1 MKKVGSLILFAVV
14 LSVQISAQKSMA
26 IGGYFSPSITSRLT
40 SSSEEL
46 SWLNTDMNN
55 ISRAGYG
62 YSAGVFG
69 EQRISEKLSV
79 RAGLGY
85 ICMGENVDSLS
96 AVGVDLYKSNY
107 RFIELPLVASY
118 SFGANKYVRPY
129 VSFGYVLNYYI
140 NNRLTYS
147 YAGSNNEETLLVKND
162 FNSINHAL
170 RVSFG
175 YDFVLDKKWNMRTE
189 CYATSFVSSLT
200 EQGISRRPVA
210 MGISI
215 HLLRKSK

>member
-1 MKKVGSLILFAVV
+1 MKKVGSLILIAVEF
-14 LSVQISAQKSMA
+14 SVQISAQKSMA
-26 IGGYFSPSITSRLT
+26 IGGYFSPSFTSRFT

-55 ISRAGYG
+55 ISRAGFG

-69 EQRISEKLSV
+69 EQKISEKLSF

-85 ICMGENVDSLS
+85 LSLGENVDSLS
-96 AVGVDLYKSNY
+96 VVGVDLYKSNY

-140 NNRLTYS
+140 NNRITYS
-147 YAGSNNEETLLVKND
+147 YAGSNNEETQLVKND
-162 FNSINHAL
+162 FNAINHAL

-175 YDFVLDKKWNMRTE
+175 YDFVLDKKWNMRAE
-189 CYATSFVSSLT
+189 CYAASFVSSLT

-210 MGISI
+210 LGISI
-215 HLLRKSK
+215 HLRKSK

>member
-14 LSVQISAQKSMA
+14 LSVEISAQKLIS

-40 SSSEEL
+40 FASEEL

-55 ISRAGYG
+55 ISRVGFG
-62 YSAGVFG
+62 YSLGVFG
-69 EQRISEKLSV
+69 EEKISEKLSL

-85 ICMGENVDSLS
+85 SSMDENIDSLS
-96 AVGVDLYKSNY
+96 AVGIDLFKSSY
-107 RFIELPLVASY
+107 RFIELPVIVSY

-140 NNRLTYS
+140 NNRITYS
-147 YAGSNNEETLLVKND
+147 YAGSNNEETRLVKND
-162 FNSINHAL
+162 FNAVNHAL

-175 YDFVLDKKWNMRTE
+175 YDFVLDKKWNLKTE
-189 CYATSFVSSLT
+189 CFANSFVSSLT
-200 EQGISRRPVA
+200 NQGITRRPFAFGV
-210 MGISI
+210 S
-215 HLLRKSK
+215 LNLRKSK

>member
-26 IGGYFSPSITSRLT
+26 IGGYFSPSYTSRLT

-55 ISRAGYG
+55 ISRAGFG

-69 EQRISEKLSV
+69 EQKISDKLSF

-85 ICMGENVDSLS
+85 LSMSENVDSLS

-140 NNRLTYS
+140 NNRITYS
-147 YAGSNNEETLLVKND
+147 YAGSNNEETQLVKND
-162 FNSINHAL
+162 FNAINHAL

-175 YDFVLDKKWNMRTE
+175 YDFVLDKKWNMRAE
-189 CYATSFVSSLT
+189 CCAASFVSSLT

-210 MGISI
+210 LGISI
-215 HLLRKSK
+215 HLRKSK

>member
-1 MKKVGSLILFAVV
+1 MEKIFSFILLVILFS
-14 LSVQISAQKSMA
+14 LKISAQKSIA
-26 IGGYFSPSITSRLT
+26 IGGYFSPSFTSSFT

-55 ISRAGYG
+55 ISRAGFG

-69 EQRISEKLSV
+69 EKKFSEKLSV

-85 ICMGENVDSLS
+85 LSMGENVDSLS

-140 NNRLTYS
+140 NNRITYS
-147 YAGSNNEETLLVKND
+147 YAGSNNEETQLVKND
-162 FNSINHAL
+162 FNAINHAL

-175 YDFVLDKKWNMRTE
+175 YDFVLDKKWNMRAE
-189 CYATSFVSSLT
+189 CNAASFVSSLT

-210 MGISI
+210 LGISI
-215 HLLRKSK
+215 HLRKSK

>member
-14 LSVQISAQKSMA
+14 FSVQISAQKSMA
-26 IGGYFSPSITSRLT
+26 IGGYFSPSFTSRFT

-55 ISRAGYG
+55 ISRAGFG

-69 EQRISEKLSV
+69 EQKISEKLSF

-85 ICMGENVDSLS
+85 LSLGENVDSLS
-96 AVGVDLYKSNY
+96 VVGVDLYKSNY

-140 NNRLTYS
+140 NNRITYS
-147 YAGSNNEETLLVKND
+147 YAGSNNEETQLVKND
-162 FNSINHAL
+162 FNAINHAL

-175 YDFVLDKKWNMRTE
+175 YDFVLDKKWNMRAE
-189 CYATSFVSSLT
+189 CYAASFVSSLT

-210 MGISI
+210 LGISI
-215 HLLRKSK
+215 HLRKSK

>member
-1 MKKVGSLILFAVV
+1 
-14 LSVQISAQKSMA
+14 MA
-26 IGGYFSPSITSRLT
+26 IGGYFSPSFTSRFT

-55 ISRAGYG
+55 ISRAGFG

-69 EQRISEKLSV
+69 EKKFSEKLSV

-85 ICMGENVDSLS
+85 LSLGENVDSLS

-140 NNRLTYS
+140 NNRITYS
-147 YAGSNNEETLLVKND
+147 YAGSNNEETQLVKND
-162 FNSINHAL
+162 FNAINHAL

-175 YDFVLDKKWNMRTE
+175 YDFVLDKKWNMRAE
-189 CYATSFVSSLT
+189 CYAASFVSSLT

-210 MGISI
+210 LGISI
-215 HLLRKSK
+215 HLRKSK

>member
-14 LSVQISAQKSMA
+14 LSLQISAQKSMA

-55 ISRAGYG
+55 ISRAGFG

-140 NNRLTYS
+140 NNRITYS
-147 YAGSNNEETLLVKND
+147 YSGSNNEETSLVKND
-162 FNSINHAL
+162 FNSINHAV
-170 RVSFG
+170 RISFG
-175 YDFVLDKKWNMRTE
+175 YDFVLDKKWNLRTE
-189 CYATSFVSSLT
+189 CFANSFVSSLT
-200 EQGISRRPVA
+200 NQGITRRPIA
-210 MGISI
+210 FGLSLNI
-215 HLLRKSK
+215 RKSK

>member
-1 MKKVGSLILFAVV
+1 MKKVGSLLLFAVV

-26 IGGYFSPSITSRLT
+26 IGGYFSPSYTSRLT

-55 ISRAGYG
+55 ISRAGFG

-69 EQRISEKLSV
+69 EKKFSEKLSV

-85 ICMGENVDSLS
+85 LSMGENLDSLTNL
-96 AVGVDLYKSNY
+96 GIDLYKSNY
-107 RFIELPLVASY
+107 TFIELPVVASY
-118 SFGANKYVRPY
+118 SFGSNKYVRPF

-140 NNRLTYS
+140 NNRITYS
-147 YAGSNNEETLLVKND
+147 FAGSNRDETLIVKND
-162 FNSINHAL
+162 FNAVNHAL

-175 YDFVLDKKWNMRTE
+175 YDFVLDKKWNLRTE
-189 CYATSFVSSLT
+189 CFANSFVSSLT
-200 EQGISRRPVA
+200 NQGITRRPIA
-210 MGISI
+210 FGLS
-215 HLLRKSK
+215 LNLRKSK

>member
-1 MKKVGSLILFAVV
+1 MKKFGSFILFAVV
-14 LSVQISAQKSMA
+14 LSVQIGAQKSLA
-26 IGGYFSPSITSRLT
+26 IGGYFSPSYTSRVT

-46 SWLNTDMNN
+46 SWLNTDMSN
-55 ISRAGYG
+55 ISRGGFG

-69 EQRISEKLSV
+69 EKKFSEKLSLRV
-79 RAGLGY
+79 GLGY
-85 ICMGENVDSLS
+85 LNMVETIDSLTDL
-96 AVGVDLYKSNY
+96 GVDFYKSNY
-107 RFIELPLVASY
+107 RFIELPVVASY
-118 SFGANKYVRPY
+118 SFGSNKYVRPY

-140 NNRLTYS
+140 NNRIAYS

-210 MGISI
+210 FGLS
-215 HLLRKSK
+215 LSLRKSK

>member
-14 LSVQISAQKSMA
+14 FSVQISAQKSMA
-26 IGGYFSPSITSRLT
+26 IGGYFSPSFTSSFT

-55 ISRAGYG
+55 ISRAGFG

-69 EQRISEKLSV
+69 EKKFSEKLSV

-85 ICMGENVDSLS
+85 LSLGENVDSLS

-140 NNRLTYS
+140 NNRITYS
-147 YAGSNNEETLLVKND
+147 YAGSNNEETQLVKND
-162 FNSINHAL
+162 FNAINHAL

-175 YDFVLDKKWNMRTE
+175 YDFVLDKKWNMRAE
-189 CYATSFVSSLT
+189 CYAASFVSSLT

-210 MGISI
+210 LGISI
-215 HLLRKSK
+215 HLRKSK

>member
-14 LSVQISAQKSMA
+14 LSLQISAQKSMA

-55 ISRAGYG
+55 ISRAGFG

-140 NNRLTYS
+140 NNRITYS
-147 YAGSNNEETLLVKND
+147 YSGSNNEETSLVKND
-162 FNSINHAL
+162 FNSINHAV
-170 RVSFG
+170 RISFG
-175 YDFVLDKKWNMRTE
+175 YDFVLDKKWNLRTE
-189 CYATSFVSSLT
+189 CFANSFVSSLT
-200 EQGISRRPVA
+200 NQGITRRPIA
-210 MGISI
+210 FGLS
-215 HLLRKSK
+215 LNLRKSK

>member
-1 MKKVGSLILFAVV
+1 MKNVGSLILFAVV
-14 LSVQISAQKSMA
+14 FSVQISAQKSMA
-26 IGGYFSPSITSRLT
+26 IGGYFSPSFTSSFT

-55 ISRAGYG
+55 ISRAGFG

-69 EQRISEKLSV
+69 EKKFSEKLSV

-85 ICMGENVDSLS
+85 LSLGENVDSLS

-140 NNRLTYS
+140 NNRITYS
-147 YAGSNNEETLLVKND
+147 YAGSNNEETQLVKND
-162 FNSINHAL
+162 FNAINHAL

-175 YDFVLDKKWNMRTE
+175 YDFVLDKKWNMRAE
-189 CYATSFVSSLT
+189 CYVASFVSSLT

-210 MGISI
+210 LGISI
-215 HLLRKSK
+215 HLRKSK

>member
-1 MKKVGSLILFAVV
+1 MEKIFSFILLVILFS
-14 LSVQISAQKSMA
+14 LKISAQKSIA
-26 IGGYFSPSITSRLT
+26 IGGYFSPSFTSSFT

-55 ISRAGYG
+55 ISRAGFG

-69 EQRISEKLSV
+69 EQKISEKLSF

-85 ICMGENVDSLS
+85 LSLGENVDSLS
-96 AVGVDLYKSNY
+96 VVGVDLYKSNY

-140 NNRLTYS
+140 NNRITYS
-147 YAGSNNEETLLVKND
+147 YAGSNNEETQLVKND
-162 FNSINHAL
+162 FNAINHAL

-175 YDFVLDKKWNMRTE
+175 YDFVLDKKWNMRAE
-189 CYATSFVSSLT
+189 CYAASFVSSLT

-210 MGISI
+210 LGISI
-215 HLLRKSK
+215 HLRKSK

>member
-1 MKKVGSLILFAVV
+1 MFAFV
-14 LSVQISAQKSMA
+14 LYFQISAQKPIA
-26 IGGYFSPSITSRLT
+26 IGGYFSPSITSSLT

-69 EQRISEKLSV
+69 EQRISEKLSL

-85 ICMGENVDSLS
+85 SSMDENIDSLS
-96 AVGVDLYKSNY
+96 AVGIDLFKSSY
-107 RFIELPLVASY
+107 RFIELPVIVSY

-140 NNRLTYS
+140 NNRITYS
-147 YAGSNNEETLLVKND
+147 YVGSNNEETRLVKND
-162 FNSINHAL
+162 FNAVNHAL

-175 YDFVLDKKWNMRTE
+175 YDFVLDKKWNLRTE
-189 CYATSFVSSLT
+189 CFATSFASSLT
-200 EQGISRRPVA
+200 NQGITRRPFAFGV
-210 MGISI
+210 S
-215 HLLRKSK
+215 LNLRKSK

>member
-1 MKKVGSLILFAVV
+1 MEKIFSFILLVILFS
-14 LSVQISAQKSMA
+14 LKISAQKSIA
-26 IGGYFSPSITSRLT
+26 IGGYFSPSFTSSFT

-55 ISRAGYG
+55 ISRAGFG
-62 YSAGVFG
+62 YSAGVFW
-69 EQRISEKLSV
+69 EKKFSEKLSV

-85 ICMGENVDSLS
+85 LSMGENVDSLS

-140 NNRLTYS
+140 NNRITYS
-147 YAGSNNEETLLVKND
+147 YAGSNNEETQLVKND
-162 FNSINHAL
+162 FNAINHAL

-175 YDFVLDKKWNMRTE
+175 YDFVLDKKWNMRAE
-189 CYATSFVSSLT
+189 CYAASFVSSLT

-210 MGISI
+210 HGISI
-215 HLLRKSK
+215 HLRKSK

>member
-26 IGGYFSPSITSRLT
+26 IGGYFSPSFTSRFT

-55 ISRAGYG
+55 ISRAGFG

-69 EQRISEKLSV
+69 EQKISEKLSF

-85 ICMGENVDSLS
+85 LSLGENVDSLS
-96 AVGVDLYKSNY
+96 VVGVDLYKSNY

-140 NNRLTYS
+140 NNRITYS
-147 YAGSNNEETLLVKND
+147 YAGSNNEETQLVKND
-162 FNSINHAL
+162 FNAINHAL

-175 YDFVLDKKWNMRTE
+175 YDFDLDKKWNMRAE
-189 CYATSFVSSLT
+189 CYAASFVSSLT

-210 MGISI
+210 LGISI
-215 HLLRKSK
+215 HLRKSK

>member
-1 MKKVGSLILFAVV
+1 MKKVGSLIFFAVV
-14 LSVQISAQKSMA
+14 LYMQTSAQKSLA
-26 IGGYFSPSITSRLT
+26 IGGYFSPSFTSRFT

-55 ISRAGYG
+55 ISRAGFG
-62 YSAGVFG
+62 YSLGFFG
-69 EQRISEKLSV
+69 EEKISERLSV

-85 ICMGENVDSLS
+85 LSMGENVDSLS

-140 NNRLTYS
+140 NNRITYS
-147 YAGSNNEETLLVKND
+147 YAGSNNEETRLVKND

-175 YDFVLDKKWNMRTE
+175 YDFVLDKKWNLRTE
-189 CYATSFVSSLT
+189 CFANSFASSLT
-200 EQGISRRPVA
+200 NQGITRRPIA
-210 MGISI
+210 FGGS
-215 HLLRKSK
+215 LNLRKSK

>member
-1 MKKVGSLILFAVV
+1 MKKVGSLIFFAVV
-14 LSVQISAQKSMA
+14 LYVQISAQKSIA
-26 IGGYFSPSITSRLT
+26 IGGYFSPSFTSRFT

-55 ISRAGYG
+55 ISRAGFG

-69 EQRISEKLSV
+69 EQKISEKLSF

-85 ICMGENVDSLS
+85 LSMGENVDSLS
-96 AVGVDLYKSNY
+96 AVGVDLYKSNC

-118 SFGANKYVRPY
+118 SFGANKYVRHY

-140 NNRLTYS
+140 NNRITYS

-162 FNSINHAL
+162 FNAINHAL

-175 YDFVLDKKWNMRTE
+175 YDFVLDKKWNMRAE
-189 CYATSFVSSLT
+189 CYAASFVSFLT

-210 MGISI
+210 LGISI
-215 HLLRKSK
+215 HLRKNK

>member
-26 IGGYFSPSITSRLT
+26 IGGYFSPSFTSRFT

-55 ISRAGYG
+55 ISRAGFG

-69 EQRISEKLSV
+69 EKKFSEKLSV

-85 ICMGENVDSLS
+85 LSLGENVDSLS
-96 AVGVDLYKSNY
+96 VVGVDLYKSNY

-140 NNRLTYS
+140 NNRITYS
-147 YAGSNNEETLLVKND
+147 YAGSNNEETQLVKND
-162 FNSINHAL
+162 FNAI
-170 RVSFG
+170 
-175 YDFVLDKKWNMRTE
+175 
-189 CYATSFVSSLT
+189 
-200 EQGISRRPVA
+200 
-210 MGISI
+210 
-215 HLLRKSK
+215 